1 MNLVFEIAVYAAGSI
16 VFAAMAYV
24 ALSFYFT
31 NKKLA
36 TSVLDLSAKLEA
48 LQERAKSLM
57 EQNES
62 KNIEQTDAFVRFV
75 SQSRE
80 KAFEY
85 IEEVQ
90 ASLYKLKVAREV
102 FSVEKP
108 ESGDLEILRDA
119 VDAVLSHLPEET
131 VND

>member
-1 MNLVFEIAVYAAGSI
+1 MNLVFEIAVYSVGSI
-16 VFAAMAYV
+16 VFASMAYV

-36 TSVLDLSAKLEA
+36 TAVLELSAKLEA
-48 LQERAKSLM
+48 LQERAKLLM
-57 EQNES
+57 EQSES

-85 IEEVQ
+85 IEDVQ
-90 ASLYKLKVAREV
+90 ASLYELKSIRENDT
-102 FSVEKP
+102 SDP
-108 ESGDLEILRDA
+108 ETLRNA
-119 VDAVLSHLPEET
+119 VDKILTHLPEESS
-131 VND
+131 ND